1 MSAPTTTTT
10 ASLRRRTDR
19 FGYVFIAPAAL
30 CFLAFLAIP
39 IVYALYVSFRRE
51 RVVGLGLGDGGRTEV
66 WAGLGN
72 YAAVLADSEFLAS
85 ALRALVYG
93 LVLVP
98 TMLGLAL
105 LFALLLDSGRARMRR
120 LARIAIFLPYAVPA
134 VISSLLWG
142 FLYLPG
148 TSPVHFLAEA
158 AGGSLPD
165 VLSPQLVLL
174 AIANI
179 GIWGGTGFNMVVLYT
194 SLRSVPRELYEAA
207 TLDGCS
213 ELQTAVRVKV
223 PMILPSLIMTCV
235 FSIIAT
241 LQVFAEPMLLR
252 PLTNSISTTWSP
264 LMKIYRDAFTE
275 NDIYTASAGS
285 VLVALATFVISFGF
299 LRLVRSQAFA
309 QEER

>member
-1 MSAPTTTTT
+1 MSTTVS
-10 ASLRRRTDR
+10 SLRRRTDR
-19 FGYVFIAPAAL
+19 FGYLFVAPAAL
-30 CFLAFLAIP
+30 CFIAFLAIP
-39 IVYALYVSFRRE
+39 ILYALYVSFRRE
-51 RVVGLGLGDGGRTEV
+51 QVVGLGLGEGGRTEV
-66 WAGLGN
+66 WAGLRN
-72 YAAVLADSEFLAS
+72 YADVLADSEFLAS
-85 ALRALVYG
+85 AGRVLVYG

-98 TMLGLAL
+98 VMLGLAL
-105 LFALLLDSGRARMRR
+105 LFALLLDSKSARMRR
-120 LARIAIFLPYAVPA
+120 IARIAIFLPYAVPA

-148 TSPVHFLAEA
+148 TSPFHYLAGA

-165 VLSPQLVLL
+165 VLSPELVLL

-179 GIWGGTGFNMVVLYT
+179 GVWGGTGFNMVVLYT
-194 SLRSVPRELYEAA
+194 SLRSVPGELYEAA

-213 ELQTAVRVKV
+213 ELQTALRVKV

-264 LMKIYRDAFTE
+264 LMRIYRDAFVE

-299 LRLVRSQAFA
+299 LRLVRGQAFA
-309 QEER
+309 QEAR

>member
-1 MSAPTTTTT
+1 MSTAT
-10 ASLRRRTDR
+10 ASTLRRRTDR
-19 FGYVFIAPAAL
+19 FGFIFIAPAAL
-30 CFLAFLAIP
+30 CFLAFLAVP
-39 IVYALYVSFRRE
+39 IGYALWVSVRRE
-51 RVVGLGLGDGGRTEV
+51 QVVGLGLGAGGRVEG

-72 YAAVLADSEFLAS
+72 YAQVLADPEFLAS
-85 ALRALVYG
+85 ALRVLVYG

-98 TMLGLAL
+98 VMLGLAL
-105 LFALLLDSGRARMRR
+105 LFALLLDSPRARLRR
-120 LARIAIFLPYAVPA
+120 AGRILIFLPYAVPA

-148 TSPVHFLAEA
+148 TSPFHYLAGA
-158 AGGSLPD
+158 LGGTLPD

-194 SLRSVPRELYEAA
+194 SLRSVPGELYEAA

-213 ELQTAVRVKV
+213 ELQIALRVKV
-223 PMILPSLIMTCV
+223 PMIVPSLIMTAV

-252 PLTNSISTTWSP
+252 PLTSSISTTWSP
-264 LMKIYRDAFTE
+264 LMRIYRDAFTE

-299 LRLVRSQAFA
+299 LRLVRGQAFS
-309 QEER
+309 QEAR

>member
-1 MSAPTTTTT
+1 MSTTNAT
-10 ASLRRRTDR
+10 SLRRRTDR
-19 FGYVFIAPAAL
+19 FGYVFVAPAAV

-39 IVYALYVSFRRE
+39 IVYALYVSVRRE
-51 RVVGLGLGDGGRTEV
+51 QVVGLGLGAGGRHQE
-66 WAGLGN
+66 WAGLSN
-72 YAAVLADSEFLAS
+72 YAQVLADPEFLGS
-85 ALRALVYG
+85 AGRVLLSG

-98 TMLGLAL
+98 VMRGLAL
-105 LFALLLDSGRARMRR
+105 LLARLLASRRARPRR
-120 LARIAIFLPYAVPA
+120 IARITIFLPYAVPA

-148 TSPVHFLAEA
+148 TSPFHFVASAL
-158 AGGSLPD
+158 GGSLPD

-194 SLRSVPRELYEAA
+194 SLRSVPGELYEAA

-213 ELQTAVRVKV
+213 ELQIALRVKV

-252 PLTNSISTTWSP
+252 PLTSSISTTWSP
-264 LMKIYRDAFTE
+264 LMLIYKDAFTE
-275 NDIYTASAGS
+275 NDIYSASAGS

-299 LRLVRSQAFA
+299 LRLVRGQAFA

>member
-1 MSAPTTTTT
+1 L
-10 ASLRRRTDR
+10 LRTHDSPFFFFFQAEDGIRARNVT
-19 FGYVFIAPAAL
+19 GVQTCAL
-30 CFLAFLAIP
+30 P
-39 IVYALYVSFRRE
+39 IC
-51 RVVGLGLGDGGRTEV
+51 
-66 WAGLGN
+66 
-72 YAAVLADSEFLAS
+72 
-85 ALRALVYG
+85 
-93 LVLVP
+93 
-98 TMLGLAL
+98 
-105 LFALLLDSGRARMRR
+105 ARMRR

-142 FLYLPG
+142 FLYLPD

-275 NDIYTASAGS
+275 NDIDTASAGS

-299 LRLVRSQAFA
+299 LCLVRSQAFA

>member
-1 MSAPTTTTT
+1 MSSTN
-10 ASLRRRTDR
+10 ASTLRRRTDR
-19 FGYVFIAPAAL
+19 FGYVFVAPAAV

-39 IVYALYVSFRRE
+39 ILYALYVSVRRE
-51 RVVGLGLGDGGRTEV
+51 QVVGLGLGEGGRHQE
-66 WAGLGN
+66 WAGLRN
-72 YAAVLADSEFLAS
+72 YAQVLADPEFLGS
-85 ALRALVYG
+85 AGRVLLYG

-98 TMLGLAL
+98 VMLGLAL
-105 LFALLLDSGRARMRR
+105 LFALLLDSKRARLRR
-120 LARIAIFLPYAVPA
+120 IARITIFLPYAVPA

-148 TSPVHFLAEA
+148 TSPFHFVADAL
-158 AGGSLPD
+158 GGSLPD

-194 SLRSVPRELYEAA
+194 SLRSVPGELYEAA

-213 ELQTAVRVKV
+213 ELQIALRVKV

-252 PLTNSISTTWSP
+252 PLTSSISTTWSP
-264 LMKIYRDAFTE
+264 LMLIYKDAFTE
-275 NDIYTASAGS
+275 NDIYSASAGS

-299 LRLVRSQAFA
+299 LRLVRGQAFA

>member
-1 MSAPTTTTT
+1 I
-10 ASLRRRTDR
+10 L
-19 FGYVFIAPAAL
+19 
-30 CFLAFLAIP
+30 
-39 IVYALYVSFRRE
+39 YAVYVSFRRE
-51 RVVGLGLGDGGRTEV
+51 QVVGLGLGEGGRSEV

-105 LFALLLDSGRARMRR
+105 LFALLLDSGRARLRR
-120 LARIAIFLPYAVPA
+120 LARIAIFLPYAVPS
-134 VISSLLWG
+134 VISSLLWC

-148 TSPVHFLAEA
+148 TSPFHFLAEA
-158 AGGSLPD
+158 AGGGLPD
-165 VLSPQLVLL
+165 FLSPQLVLL

-179 GIWGGTGFNMVVLYT
+179 GIWDCTDCNIVMLYT
-194 SLRSVPRELYEAA
+194 SLRSRPHELYEEA

-213 ELQTAVRVKV
+213 DLQTAVRIKV

-252 PLTNSISTTWSP
+252 PLTISISTP
-264 LMKIYRDAFTE
+264 LTP
-275 NDIYTASAGS
+275 
-285 VLVALATFVISFGF
+285 L
-299 LRLVRSQAFA
+299 
-309 QEER
+309 

>member
-1 MSAPTTTTT
+1 MTTRT
-10 ASLRRRTDR
+10 ASSSLRRRTDR
-19 FGYVFIAPAAL
+19 FGYLFVAPAAI
-30 CFLAFLAIP
+30 CFLLFLAIP
-39 IVYALYVSFRRE
+39 IVYAVWTSFRRE
-51 RVVGLGLGDGGRTEV
+51 EVVGLGLGEGGRV
-66 WAGLGN
+66 PAWAGLRN

-85 ALRALVYG
+85 AGRVLVYG

-98 TMLGLAL
+98 VMLGLAL
-105 LFALLLDSGRARMRR
+105 LFALLLDSKRARIRR
-120 LARIAIFLPYAVPA
+120 FARIAIFLPYAVPA

-148 TSPVHFLAEA
+148 TSPFHYVAEA
-158 AGGSLPD
+158 LGGSLPD
-165 VLSPQLVLL
+165 MLSPQLVLL

-194 SLRSVPRELYEAA
+194 SLRSVPTELYEAA

-213 ELQTAVRVKV
+213 ELQTATRVKI

-241 LQVFAEPMLLR
+241 LQVFAEPMLLK

-264 LMKIYRDAFTE
+264 LMRIYRDAFIE

-299 LRLVRSQAFA
+299 LRLVRGQAFA

>member
-1 MSAPTTTTT
+1 MSTAT
-10 ASLRRRTDR
+10 ASTLRRRTDR
-19 FGYVFIAPAAL
+19 FGFLFIAPAAL
-30 CFLAFLAIP
+30 CFLAFLAVP
-39 IVYALYVSFRRE
+39 IGYALWVSVRRE
-51 RVVGLGLGDGGRTEV
+51 QVVGLGLGAGGRVEG

-72 YAAVLADSEFLAS
+72 YAQVLADPEFLAS
-85 ALRALVYG
+85 ALRVLVYG

-98 TMLGLAL
+98 VMLGLAL
-105 LFALLLDSGRARMRR
+105 LFALLLDSPRTRLRRAGRI
-120 LARIAIFLPYAVPA
+120 LIFLPYAVPA

-148 TSPVHFLAEA
+148 TSPFHFLAGA
-158 AGGSLPD
+158 LGGTLPD

-194 SLRSVPRELYEAA
+194 SLRSVPGELYEAA

-213 ELQTAVRVKV
+213 ELQIALRVKV
-223 PMILPSLIMTCV
+223 PMIVPSLIMTAV

-252 PLTNSISTTWSP
+252 PLTSSISTTWSP
-264 LMKIYRDAFTE
+264 LMRIYRDAFTE

-299 LRLVRSQAFA
+299 LRLVRGQAFS
-309 QEER
+309 QEAR